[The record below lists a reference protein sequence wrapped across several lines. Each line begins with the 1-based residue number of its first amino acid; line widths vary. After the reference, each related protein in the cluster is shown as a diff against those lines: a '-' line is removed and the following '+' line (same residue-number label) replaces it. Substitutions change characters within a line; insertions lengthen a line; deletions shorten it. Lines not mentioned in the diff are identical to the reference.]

1 MNQSYGPEKN
11 STGNHT
17 SFHVARDELSE
28 QFVILRLVAT
38 YVIFIAGLILNISI
52 LSSLFMYRNKNNISE
67 FLFFLLTLNDT
78 VYCIWH
84 MVFYPFNVLKIGW
97 IVGQLMCR
105 VNKLVRYTLFF
116 LPLILMTIMSYER
129 FRSIVC
135 QSPVTFRRVKI
146 WVASSV
152 VVLISVYLP
161 AIFLWDPENLH
172 RSGLCITSVEIR
184 DPRLEAA
191 YVLFCILLVLCFP
204 SGTIIYNCKIL
215 RHNQRRRRQVNAVAP
230 QRDFSVLDRH
240 HLEMTFRNRA
250 KSSIRTAKA
259 LVIINCIVIAGY
271 AFHFCTRL
279 TIVVNDG
286 IARYNAIDL
295 VSYLVFHISYI
306 YDPVVHLII
315 NDTFRKRLGELI
327 CLNRRKNPNIM
338 YIGGDTVINEN
349 LNSAP

>member
-1 MNQSYGPEKN
+1 MNQSYGSEEN
-11 STGNHT
+11 NTGNHT
-17 SFHVARDELSE
+17 RFHVDTDGLSE
-28 QFVILRLVAT
+28 QFVIVRLVAT
-38 YVIFIAGLILNISI
+38 YVIFIAGLILNVSI

-105 VNKLVRYTLFF
+105 VNKVIRYTLFF
-116 LPLILMTIMSYER
+116 LPLILMTTMSYER
-129 FRSIVC
+129 FRSIVY

-152 VVLISVYLP
+152 VVLISAYLP

-172 RSGLCITSVEIR
+172 RSGRCISSVEIR

-191 YVLFCILLVLCFP
+191 YVLFCTLLVLGFP
-204 SGTIIYNCKIL
+204 GGTIIYNCKIL
-215 RHNQRRRRQVNAVAP
+215 RHNKRRRRQVNAVAP

-240 HLEMTFRNRA
+240 HLEMAFRNRA

-259 LVIINCIVIAGY
+259 LVIINCIVIASY

-286 IARYNAIDL
+286 ISLYNAIDL
-295 VSYLVFHISYI
+295 VSYLVFNVSYI
-306 YDPVVHLII
+306 YDPVVYLTI
-315 NDTFRKRLGELI
+315 NSTFRKRLGEFI
-327 CLNRRKNPNIM
+327 CLNRRKSSNIV
-338 YIGGDTVINEN
+338 YIGRDTMVLEN
-349 LNSAP
+349 